1 MGEIKQI
8 LTKKIIDCYENQ
20 NYSFNDIY
28 SRDFIT
34 DQNLKELWNKRE
46 NKNDKWES
54 FVKYVL
60 FDQKERQYLSEQ
72 LMRLLLDSQDT
83 IGEHFIISDDTG
95 KFTLPDRLSEFLRLR
110 TLCIDFFDIYQKIMS
125 RINFDYPQ
133 QEFSG
138 NYIRGKIN
146 WNKTSKNSLG
156 MFPTNFHTRS
166 WIREFDTSEN
176 RLLLLCVN
184 WIKYDSIKILKS
196 NFEEPLS
203 TDERVFLINIHES
216 VSKMILHFP
225 FLDVIRQV
233 HGLKNLQKKSIE
245 ITKLRRD
252 VNKRIREGKI
262 KNPQYGNLQRWIGK
276 YTDLSPEGKIHD
288 KNMFVVESKTNID
301 KLYEILIFLE
311 FFKYLKDVKRC
322 NPKLKLHSENN
333 YKIIFKIG
341 DHDIEFYH
349 EKNFDKNDKSSP
361 AWILISKPDYSAIM
375 NNKIVAVFDAKNF
388 FKMDKKLEEKYRVYK
403 KTIKCFEKLKVLH
416 SINKNEFL
424 KVWSEVITLEIVD
437 EFFKHFEINKTD
449 AMQYCQ
455 NLITQFRNNNE
466 KIKKEYENL
475 KNKVKENR
483 DEATIKILSYV
494 INLDINYGAL
504 IFPKE
509 DYNQFTYPNDKKQIP
524 KYHHNQMIEHL
535 RLDYDKKYAR
545 KTRNETVELIY
556 KGIEFGIKSQQSTIP
571 TIKN

>member
-34 DQNLKELWNKRE
+34 EQNLKELWNKRE

-110 TLCIDFFDIYQKIMS
+110 ALCIDFFDIYQKIMS

-133 QEFSG
+133 REFSG
-138 NYIRGKIN
+138 NYIRGKID

-176 RLLLLCVN
+176 KLLLLCAN
-184 WIKYDSIKILKS
+184 WIKHDSIKILKS

-203 TDERVFLINIHES
+203 TDERGFLINIHES
-216 VSKMILHFP
+216 VSKIILHFP
-225 FLDVIRQV
+225 FSDVTRQV
-233 HGLKNLQKKSIE
+233 HGLKNLQKKSID
-245 ITKLRRD
+245 ITNLRRD
-252 VNKRIREGKI
+252 VNKRIMEGKI
-262 KNPQYGNLQRWIGK
+262 KNPQYGNLQRWVGK

-288 KNMFVVESKTNID
+288 KNMFVVESMTNID

-322 NPKLKLHSENN
+322 NPQLKMHTDSN

-341 DHDIEFYH
+341 EKNVEFYH
-349 EKNFDKNDKSSP
+349 EKNFGKNDKSAPS
-361 AWILISKPDYSAIM
+361 WILTSKPDYTAIV
-375 NNKIVAVFDAKNF
+375 NNQIVAVFDAKNY
-388 FKMDKKLEEKYRVYK
+388 FKMDKKLEEQVRVYK
-403 KTIKCFEKLKVLH
+403 KTIQCFERLKGLNSV
-416 SINKNEFL
+416 NKKEFL
-424 KVWSEVITLEIVD
+424 NHWSEVVTSEIVE
-437 EFFKHFEINKTD
+437 EFFKHLVINKND
-449 AMQYCQ
+449 AMTYCQ
-455 NLITQFRNNNE
+455 NLITQFKIDHE
-466 KIKKEYENL
+466 KIKNEYDNL

-483 DEATIKILSYV
+483 DDATIKILSYV
-494 INLDINYGAL
+494 INLDVNYGAL

-509 DYNQFTYPNDKKQIP
+509 DYGQFTYPDNKKQNP
-524 KYHHNQMIEHL
+524 KYHYNQMIEHM
-535 RLDYDKKYAR
+535 RLDYDKKFA
-545 KTRNETVELIY
+545 KQTRDKTVELIY
-556 KGIEFGIKSQQSTIP
+556 KGIEFGIQSQSTIP
-571 TIKN
+571 LINN